1 MIWSKL
7 ISMKFTS
14 IVFLLFV
21 LVSGLF
27 AQTKPP
33 TESVMNRFLRYVK
46 IDTQSAED
54 AGKFPST
61 EKQLVLARLLEKELK
76 QLGVQNVRISEHGIV
91 YGMVPG
97 NLADNTKVPTIGFI
111 AHMDTSPAVSGANV
125 NPIIHRNY
133 QGGDIVLPN
142 DKTQVITV
150 AQNPD
155 LKNLI
160 GDDII
165 TADGTTLLGSDDKS
179 GCAELMTMIDTLNQN
194 PNLKHGNIAIAFTPD
209 EEVGGPMD
217 EFEIDKWGAKF
228 AYTVDG
234 EQLGDISNETWSART
249 ATVTFR
255 GKSTHPG
262 TAKGIMINSSYAAGA
277 FLAQFSKYPFRPE
290 TTAGRVGF
298 LHPYIGN
305 MDVETSTVKILI
317 RDFDLSGVAAKEKA
331 IKQMVAAIQRQFP
344 KTKIEYASTL
354 GYLNMKE
361 VLKDYPQLT
370 DYAIEAARRAGIKAE
385 LRPIRGGTDGSR
397 LTARGLPTPNLFTG
411 GHNFH
416 GKLEFNSRKGLE
428 RSTETLV
435 NLVQIWAERSK

>member
-1 MIWSKL
+1 MRSFL
-7 ISMKFTS
+7 AFVFVALCISVTLGQS
-14 IVFLLFV
+14 
-21 LVSGLF
+21 
-27 AQTKPP
+27 KPP
-33 TESVMNRFLRYVK
+33 TESAMDRFLRYVK

-54 AGKFPST
+54 AGKSPST
-61 EKQLVLARLLEKELK
+61 EKQLVLARLLETELK
-76 QLGVQNVRISEHGIV
+76 ALGVQSVRISGEGIV

-97 NLADNTKVPTIGFI
+97 NLPDNNAVPTIGFI

-125 NPIIHRNY
+125 SAIIHKNY

-179 GCAELMTMIDTLNQN
+179 GIAEIMTMIDILRQN
-194 PNLKHGNIAIAFTPD
+194 PSIRHGNVAIAFTPD

-217 EFEIDKWGAKF
+217 QFDIKGWGAKF

-249 ATVTFR
+249 ATVTFTGR
-255 GKSTHPG
+255 STHPG
-262 TAKGIMINSSYAAGA
+262 TAKGIMINSSFAAGD
-277 FLAQFSKYPFRPE
+277 FLSRFPSMIPNRPE
-290 TTAGRVGF
+290 TTEGREGF
-298 LHPYIGN
+298 IHPYSST
-305 MDVETSTVKILI
+305 MSEETSTIKILL
-317 RDFDLSGVAAKEKA
+317 RNFDINGLAAQEEAVRKVVAETQKKYPD
-331 IKQMVAAIQRQFP
+331 V
-344 KTKIEYASTL
+344 KIEYSSVL

-361 VLKDYPQLT
+361 VLKDFPQLT
-370 DYAIEAARRAGIKAE
+370 DYAIEAAKRAGVTAQ
-385 LRPIRGGTDGSR
+385 LRPIRGGTDGAR
-397 LTARGLPTPNLFTG
+397 LTARGMPTPNLFTG

-428 RSTETLV
+428 KSTETLV
-435 NLVQIWAERSK
+435 HLVQIWAEKAK

>member
-1 MIWSKL
+1 MRL
-7 ISMKFTS
+7 LCAL
-14 IVFLLFV
+14 FLTLLSF
-21 LVSGLF
+21 F
-27 AQTKPP
+27 AAFGQQKAP
-33 TESVMNRFLRYVK
+33 TESAVDRFLRYVK

-54 AGKFPST
+54 QPASPST
-61 EKQLVLARLLEKELK
+61 KKQLDLARLLETELK
-76 QLGVQNVRISEHGIV
+76 GLGVEAVRISSEGIV

-97 NLADNTKVPTIGFI
+97 NLPDNSKVPTIGFI

-125 NPIIHRNY
+125 NAIIHKNY

-179 GCAELMTMIDTLNQN
+179 GIAEIMTMIDILKQN
-194 PNLKHGNIAIAFTPD
+194 PQIKHGNIAIAFTPD

-217 EFEIDKWGAKF
+217 QFDIKGWGAKF

-249 ATVTFR
+249 ATVTFH

-262 TAKGIMINSSYAAGA
+262 TAKGILVNSSFAAGD
-277 FLAQFSKYPFRPE
+277 FLSRFPEMVPNRPE
-290 TTAGRVGF
+290 TTEGREGF
-298 LHPYIGN
+298 VHPYIGN
-305 MDVETSTVKILI
+305 LDVETSTIKILLRNFDINGLAAQEDAVKKVIAETQKKYPNVKI
-317 RDFDLSGVAAKEKA
+317 DYKSE
-331 IKQMVAAIQRQFP
+331 
-344 KTKIEYASTL
+344 L

-370 DYAIEAARRAGIKAE
+370 DYAIEAAKRAGITAQ

-397 LTARGLPTPNLFTG
+397 LTTRGLPTPNLFTG

-428 RSTETLV
+428 KSTETLV
-435 NLVQIWAERSK
+435 NLVQIWAEKGGR

>member
-1 MIWSKL
+1 M
-7 ISMKFTS
+7 MKIVTTALLT
-14 IVFLLFV
+14 IVFSL
-21 LVSGLF
+21 SLF
-27 AQTKPP
+27 AQAKPP
-33 TESVMNRFLRYVK
+33 TESAMDRFLRYVK

-54 AGKFPST
+54 QNTVPST
-61 EKQLVLARLLEKELK
+61 KKQFDLANLLARELK
-76 QLGVQNVRISEHGIV
+76 DLGVENVRVSEFAIV

-97 NLADNTKVPTIGFI
+97 NLADNSKVPTIGFMS
-111 AHMDTSPAVSGANV
+111 HMDTSPAVSGANV
-125 NPIIHRNY
+125 KVNIVKNY

-142 DKTQVITV
+142 DKTQVISV
-150 AQNPD
+150 DKNPD

-179 GCAELMTMIDTLNQN
+179 GCAEIMTMIDILRNN
-194 PNLKHGNIAIAFTPD
+194 PQIKHGNIAVAVTPD
-209 EEVGGPMD
+209 EEVGGG
-217 EFEIDKWGAKF
+217 IDKFDIPGWGAKF

-249 ATVTFR
+249 ATVTFH
-255 GKSTHPG
+255 GKNTHPG
-262 TAKGIMINSSYAAGA
+262 TAKGILINSMYAAGA
-277 FLAQFSKYPFRPE
+277 FLAEFKDAIPNRPE
-290 TTAGRVGF
+290 TTEGREGF
-298 LHPYIGN
+298 LHPYVAT
-305 MDVETSTVKILI
+305 MSEETSVIKILLRNFDINGLVGQEDAVKKIVADIQKRYPDVKI
-317 RDFDLSGVAAKEKA
+317 DYESK
-331 IKQMVAAIQRQFP
+331 
-344 KTKIEYASTL
+344 L

-370 DYAIEAARRAGIKAE
+370 DYAIEASKRAGITPE
-385 LRPIRGGTDGSR
+385 ITPIRGGTDGSN

-428 RSTETLV
+428 KTTETLV

>member
-1 MIWSKL
+1 MKQTIILALSIL
-7 ISMKFTS
+7 CISVTS
-14 IVFLLFV
+14 
-21 LVSGLF
+21 F
-27 AQTKPP
+27 AQQKPP
-33 TESVMNRFLRYVK
+33 TESAMDRFLRYVK

-54 AGKFPST
+54 QPASPST
-61 EKQLVLARLLEKELK
+61 KKQLDLARLLETELK
-76 QLGVQNVRISEHGIV
+76 ALGVQNVRISEEGIV

-97 NLADNTKVPTIGFI
+97 NLADNSKVPTIGFI

-125 NPIIHRNY
+125 NAIIHKNY

-179 GCAELMTMIDTLNQN
+179 GIAEIMTMIDILRQN
-194 PNLKHGNIAIAFTPD
+194 PQIKHGNVAIAFTPD

-217 EFEIDKWGAKF
+217 QFDIKGWGAKF

-249 ATVTFR
+249 ATVTFH

-262 TAKGIMINSSYAAGA
+262 TAKGILVNSTFAAGD
-277 FLAQFSKYPFRPE
+277 FLSRFPKAVKNRPE
-290 TTAGRVGF
+290 TTEGREGF
-298 LHPYIGN
+298 LHPYVGN
-305 MDVETSTVKILI
+305 LDVETSTVKILL
-317 RDFDLSGVAAKEKA
+317 RNFDIAGLAAQEEAVKNVIAETQKEYPS
-331 IKQMVAAIQRQFP
+331 V
-344 KTKIEYASTL
+344 KIDYKSEL

-370 DYAIEAARRAGIKAE
+370 DYAIEASKRAGITSE

-397 LTARGLPTPNLFTG
+397 LTTRGLPTPNLFTG

-428 RSTETLV
+428 KSTETLV
-435 NLVQIWAERSK
+435 NLVQIWAEKGGK

>member
-1 MIWSKL
+1 ML
-7 ISMKFTS
+7 VMKVALS
-14 IVFLLFV
+14 IVFLLIISA
-21 LVSGLF
+21 VSYGQ
-27 AQTKPP
+27 ATPP
-33 TESVMNRFLRYVK
+33 SESAMSRFLRYVK

-76 QLGVQNVRISEHGIV
+76 DLGVQKVRISEEGIV
-91 YGMVPG
+91 YGMVPD
-97 NLADNTKVPTIGFI
+97 NLADNSKVPTIGFI

-125 NPIIHRNY
+125 NAIIHKNY
-133 QGGDIVLPN
+133 QGGDIVLPG

-150 AQNPD
+150 KQNPD

-179 GCAELMTMIDTLNQN
+179 GCAELMTMIDTLKQN
-194 PNLKHGNIAIAFTPD
+194 PSIKHGNIAIAFTPD

-217 EFEIDKWGAKF
+217 KFDIQGWGAKF

-249 ATVTFR
+249 ATVTFT

-262 TAKGIMINSSYAAGA
+262 TAKGIMINSSYAAGD
-277 FLAQFSKYPFRPE
+277 FLSQFPKMVKNRPE

-298 LHPYIGN
+298 IHPYVGN
-305 MDVETSTVKILI
+305 LDVETSTIKILL
-317 RDFDLSGVAAKEKA
+317 RDFDITGLAGQEAA
-331 IKQMVAAIQRQFP
+331 IKKVIA
-344 KTKIEYASTL
+344 KTQKQYPNVKIEYGSVL

-370 DYAIEAARRAGIKAE
+370 DYAIEAAKRAGITAE

-397 LTARGLPTPNLFTG
+397 LTAMGLPTPNLFTG

-428 RSTETLV
+428 KSTETLV
-435 NLVQIWAERSK
+435 HLVQIWAEKGN

>member
-1 MIWSKL
+1 
-7 ISMKFTS
+7 MK
-14 IVFLLFV
+14 IVFGFLFASLLFSV
-21 LVSGLF
+21 VP

-33 TESVMNRFLRYVK
+33 TESAMERFLRYVK

-54 AGKFPST
+54 QPLPPST
-61 EKQLVLARLLEKELK
+61 KKQLDLARLLEKEMNA
-76 QLGVQNVRISEHGIV
+76 LGVQNVRVSEFGIV
-91 YGMVPG
+91 YGTVPG
-97 NLADNTKVPTIGFI
+97 NLADNSKVPTIGFM

-125 NPIIHRNY
+125 NAIIHKNY

-142 DKTQVITV
+142 DKSQIITV
-150 AQNPD
+150 AKNPD

-179 GCAELMTMIDTLNQN
+179 GCAELMTMIDILRQN

-209 EEVGGPMD
+209 EEVGGGID
-217 EFEIDKWGAKF
+217 QFEIEKWGAKF
-228 AYTVDG
+228 AYTGDG

-249 ATVTFR
+249 ATVTFH
-255 GKSTHPG
+255 GKNTHPG
-262 TAKGIMINSSYAAGA
+262 TAKGILINSLYAAGD
-277 FLAQFSKYPFRPE
+277 FLAAFKTAVPNRPE
-290 TTAGRVGF
+290 TTEKREGF
-298 LHPYIGN
+298 IHPYSAA
-305 MDVETSTVKILI
+305 MSEETSTIKILL
-317 RDFDLSGVAAKEKA
+317 RNFDIKGLVAQEDTVKKV
-331 IKQMVAAIQRQFP
+331 VADVQRRFP
-344 KTKIEYASTL
+344 DVRIDYESKL

-370 DYAIEAARRAGIKAE
+370 DYAIEAAKRAGVPSE
-385 LRPIRGGTDGSR
+385 LRPIRGGTDGSN

-428 RSTETLV
+428 RTTDTLV
-435 NLVQIWAERSK
+435 NLVQIWAEKGK

>member
-1 MIWSKL
+1 MD
-7 ISMKFTS
+7 
-14 IVFLLFV
+14 
-21 LVSGLF
+21 
-27 AQTKPP
+27 
-33 TESVMNRFLRYVK
+33 RFLRYVK

-54 AGKFPST
+54 IGKHPST
-61 EKQLVLARLLEKELK
+61 EKQLVLAKLLETELK
-76 QLGVQNVRISEHGIV
+76 ELGVQNVRIDAQGIV

-97 NLADNTKVPTIGFI
+97 NLPDNTKVPTIGFI
-111 AHMDTSPAVSGANV
+111 SHMDTSPQVSGANV
-125 NPIIHRNY
+125 NAIIHKNY

-150 AQNPD
+150 EQNPD

-179 GCAELMTMIDTLNQN
+179 GVAELMTMIDTLKQN
-194 PNLKHGNIAIAFTPD
+194 PGIKHGNIAIAFTPD

-217 EFEIDKWGAKF
+217 EFDIKGWGAKF

-249 ATVTFR
+249 ATVTFTGR
-255 GKSTHPG
+255 STHPG
-262 TAKGIMINSSYAAGA
+262 TAKGILINSSYAAGD
-277 FLAQFSKYPFRPE
+277 FLGRFPEVVPNRPE
-290 TTAGRVGF
+290 TTEGREGF
-298 LHPYIGN
+298 IHPYSAA
-305 MDVETSTVKILI
+305 MTEETSTIKILLRNFDINGLAAQEEAVKKVMAETQKKFPNVKI
-317 RDFDLSGVAAKEKA
+317 DYKSE
-331 IKQMVAAIQRQFP
+331 
-344 KTKIEYASTL
+344 L

-370 DYAIEAARRAGIKAE
+370 DYAIEAAKRAGVTAE

-428 RSTETLV
+428 KSTETLV
-435 NLVQIWAERSK
+435 HLVQIWAEKGGK

>member
-1 MIWSKL
+1 MRSFFAAI
-7 ISMKFTS
+7 
-14 IVFLLFV
+14 FV
-21 LVSGLF
+21 LLTLSAAF
-27 AQTKPP
+27 AQQKPP
-33 TESVMNRFLRYVK
+33 TESAMDRFLRYVK

-54 AGKFPST
+54 AAKSPST
-61 EKQLVLARLLEKELK
+61 EKQLVLARLLETELK
-76 QLGVQNVRISEHGIV
+76 ALGVQHVRISTEGIV
-91 YGMVPG
+91 YGLVPG
-97 NLADNTKVPTIGFI
+97 NLTDNAKVPTIGFI

-125 NPIIHRNY
+125 NAIIHKNY

-179 GCAELMTMIDTLNQN
+179 GIAELMTMIDILKQN
-194 PNLKHGNIAIAFTPD
+194 PSIKHGNIAIAFTPD

-217 EFEIDKWGAKF
+217 QFDIKGWGAKF

-249 ATVTFR
+249 ATVTFTGR
-255 GKSTHPG
+255 STHPG
-262 TAKGIMINSSYAAGA
+262 TAKGIMINSSYAAGD
-277 FLAQFSKYPFRPE
+277 FLARFPELIPNRPE
-290 TTAGRVGF
+290 TTEDREGF
-298 LHPYIGN
+298 IHPYSTT
-305 MDVETSTVKILI
+305 MSEETSTIKILLRNFDINGLAAQEEAVKKVIAETQKKYPNVKI
-317 RDFDLSGVAAKEKA
+317 DYKSE
-331 IKQMVAAIQRQFP
+331 
-344 KTKIEYASTL
+344 L

-370 DYAIEAARRAGIKAE
+370 DFAIEASKRAGITAE

-428 RSTETLV
+428 KSTETLV
-435 NLVQIWAERSK
+435 HLVQIWAEKGGK

>member
-1 MIWSKL
+1 
-7 ISMKFTS
+7 MKKILT
-14 IVFLLFV
+14 IFLL
-21 LVSGLF
+21 LGTGLF
-27 AQTKPP
+27 TYAQTNPP
-33 TESVMNRFLRYVK
+33 TETAMSRFLRYVK

-54 AGKFPST
+54 QPAPPST
-61 EKQLVLARLLEKELK
+61 KKQLDLANLLAKELK
-76 QLGVQNVRISEHGIV
+76 ELGVENVRISEWGIV

-97 NLADNTKVPTIGFI
+97 NLADNSKVPTIGFI

-125 NPIIHRNY
+125 NAIIHKNY

-142 DKTQVITV
+142 DKSQVITV

-155 LKNLI
+155 LKNMI

-179 GCAELMTMIDTLNQN
+179 GIAELMTMIDVLRQN
-194 PNLKHGNIAIAFTPD
+194 PQIRHGNIAIAFTPD
-209 EEVGGPMD
+209 EEVGGGIEKFD
-217 EFEIDKWGAKF
+217 IAGWGAKF

-234 EQLGDISNETWSART
+234 KQLGDISNETWSART

-255 GKSTHPG
+255 GRSTHPG
-262 TAKGIMINSSYAAGA
+262 TAKGILINSSYAAGD
-277 FLAQFSKYPFRPE
+277 FLAAFSKYPFRPE
-290 TTAGRVGF
+290 TTTGRVGF

-305 MDVETSTVKILI
+305 LDVETSTIKILI

-331 IKQMVAAIQRQFP
+331 IKQYVAATQRRYP
-344 KTKIEYASTL
+344 KVKIEYKSEL

-361 VLKDYPQLT
+361 TLKNYPQLT
-370 DYAIEAARRAGIKAE
+370 DYAIEAARRSGIKAE

-397 LTARGLPTPNLFTG
+397 LTAMGLPTPNLFTG

-416 GKLEFNSRKGLE
+416 GKLEWNSRRGLE
-428 RSTETLV
+428 KSTETLLH
-435 NLVQIWAERSK
+435 LVQIWAEKLK

>member
-1 MIWSKL
+1 
-7 ISMKFTS
+7 MKFA
-14 IVFLLFV
+14 LLFALLLS
-21 LVSGLF
+21 LVSAGYGQQK
-27 AQTKPP
+27 APS
-33 TESVMNRFLRYVK
+33 ESAMDRFLRYVK
-46 IDTQSAED
+46 IDTQSAEE
-54 AGKFPST
+54 AGKWPST
-61 EKQLVLARLLEKELK
+61 EKQLVLARLLETELK
-76 QLGVQNVRISEHGIV
+76 ALGVQNVRISAEGIV

-97 NLADNTKVPTIGFI
+97 NLPDNSKVPTIGFI

-125 NPIIHRNY
+125 SAITHKNY
-133 QGGDIVLPN
+133 QGGDITLPN

-165 TADGTTLLGSDDKS
+165 TADGTTLLGSDDKA
-179 GCAELMTMIDTLNQN
+179 GLAEIMTMIDILRNN
-194 PNLKHGNIAIAFTPD
+194 PQIKHGNIAIAFTPD

-217 EFEIDKWGAKF
+217 KFDIEGWGAKF

-249 ATVTFR
+249 ATITFTGR
-255 GKSTHPG
+255 STHPG
-262 TAKGIMINSSYAAGA
+262 TAKGILINSSYAAGD
-277 FLAQFSKYPFRPE
+277 FLSRFPEMVPNRPE
-290 TTAGRVGF
+290 TTEGREGF
-298 LHPYIGN
+298 LHVSN
-305 MDVETSTVKILI
+305 ATMSEETSVIKILLRNFDITGLAAQEEAVKRVIAETQKKYPNVKI
-317 RDFDLSGVAAKEKA
+317 DYKSE
-331 IKQMVAAIQRQFP
+331 
-344 KTKIEYASTL
+344 L

-361 VLKDYPQLT
+361 VLKNYPQLT
-370 DYAIEAARRAGIKAE
+370 DYAIEAAKRAGITAE

-428 RSTETLV
+428 KSTETLV
-435 NLVQIWAERSK
+435 HLVQIWAEKSK

>member
-1 MIWSKL
+1 MS
-7 ISMKFTS
+7 
-14 IVFLLFV
+14 
-21 LVSGLF
+21 
-27 AQTKPP
+27 
-33 TESVMNRFLRYVK
+33 RFLRYVK

-61 EKQLVLARLLEKELK
+61 EKQLVLARLLESELK
-76 QLGVQNVRISEHGIV
+76 ALGVQNVRISAQGIV

-97 NLADNTKVPTIGFI
+97 NLPENTKVPTIGFI

-125 NPIIHRNY
+125 NPIIHKNY

-142 DKTQVITV
+142 DPTQIITV

-179 GCAELMTMIDTLNQN
+179 GIAELVTMIDILRAN
-194 PNLKHGNIAIAFTPD
+194 PHIKHGNIAIAFTPD

-217 EFEIDKWGAKF
+217 QFEIEKWGAKF

-262 TAKGIMINSSYAAGA
+262 TAKGIMVNSTFAAGD
-277 FLAQFSKYPFRPE
+277 FLANFPKAVPNRPE
-290 TTAGRVGF
+290 TTEGREGF
-298 LHPYIGN
+298 LHPYVGN
-305 MDVETSTVKILI
+305 LDVETSTIKILLRNFDITGLAAQEDMIKKLIADVQTRHANVKIGYT
-317 RDFDLSGVAAKEKA
+317 SV
-331 IKQMVAAIQRQFP
+331 
-344 KTKIEYASTL
+344 L

-361 VLKDYPQLT
+361 VLKNYPQLT
-370 DYAIEAARRAGIKAE
+370 DYAIEAAKRAGVKAQ

-428 RSTETLV
+428 KSTDTLV
-435 NLVQIWAERSK
+435 HLVQIWAEKAQ

>member
-1 MIWSKL
+1 MKKTLL
-7 ISMKFTS
+7 IVIAICILTN
-14 IVFLLFV
+14 LLV
-21 LVSGLF
+21 
-27 AQTKPP
+27 AQKPA
-33 TESVMNRFLRYVK
+33 TESAVSRFLRYVK

-54 AGKFPST
+54 QPAPPST
-61 EKQLVLARLLEKELK
+61 KKQLDLARLLEKELK
-76 QLGVQNVRISEHGIV
+76 GLGVQNVRMSEWGIV

-97 NLADNTKVPTIGFI
+97 NLPDNSKVPTIGFI

-125 NPIIHRNY
+125 NAIIHKNY

-155 LKNLI
+155 LKNMI

-179 GCAELMTMIDTLNQN
+179 GIAELMTMIDILNQN
-194 PNLKHGNIAIAFTPD
+194 PSIKHGNVAIAFTPD
-209 EEVGGPMD
+209 EEVGGGIEKFD
-217 EFEIDKWGAKF
+217 IAGWGAKF

-262 TAKGIMINSSYAAGA
+262 TAKGILINSAYAAGD
-277 FLAQFSKYPFRPE
+277 FLAAFSKYPFRPE

-298 LHPYIGN
+298 IHPYVGSLDI
-305 MDVETSTVKILI
+305 ETSTIKILI
-317 RDFDLSGVAAKEKA
+317 RDFDLSGVAAKEKT
-331 IKQMVAAIQRQFP
+331 IKQYVAATQRRYP
-344 KTKIEYASTL
+344 KVKIEYASVL

-361 VLKDYPQLT
+361 TLKNYPQLT

-397 LTARGLPTPNLFTG
+397 LTAMGLPTPNLFTG

-416 GKLEFNSRKGLE
+416 GKLEWNSRRGLE
-428 RSTETLV
+428 KSTETLV
-435 NLVQIWAERSK
+435 NLVQIWVEKSK

>member
-1 MIWSKL
+1 MKL
-7 ISMKFTS
+7 RLI
-14 IVFLLFV
+14 FLTILA
-21 LVSGLF
+21 F
-27 AQTKPP
+27 AITAIGQTKPP
-33 TESVMNRFLRYVK
+33 AQSAMDRFLRYVK

-54 AGKFPST
+54 QPAPPST
-61 EKQLVLARLLEKELK
+61 KKQLDLARLLEIELNA
-76 QLGVQNVRISEHGIV
+76 LGVQNVRLSEWGIV

-97 NLADNTKVPTIGFI
+97 NLADNSKVPTVGFI

-125 NPIIHRNY
+125 NAIIHKNY
-133 QGGDIVLPN
+133 QGGDIILPN
-142 DKTQVITV
+142 DKSQVITI

-179 GCAELMTMIDTLNQN
+179 GIAELMTMIDILNQN
-194 PNLKHGNIAIAFTPD
+194 PQIKHGNIAIAFTPD
-209 EEVGGPMD
+209 EEVGGG
-217 EFEIDKWGAKF
+217 IDKFDIKGWGAQF

-262 TAKGIMINSSYAAGA
+262 TAKGIMVNSSFAAGE
-277 FLAQFSKYPFRPE
+277 FLAQFPKMVKNRPE
-290 TTAGRVGF
+290 TTESRVGF
-298 LHPYIGN
+298 IHPYVGN
-305 MDVETSTVKILI
+305 LDVETSTIKILL
-317 RDFDLSGVAAKEKA
+317 RDFDIAGLAAQETA
-331 IKQMVAAIQRQFP
+331 IKKVIA
-344 KTKIEYASTL
+344 KTQKKYSNVKIEYASVL

-370 DYAIEAARRAGIKAE
+370 DYAIEAAKRAGIDAKI
-385 LRPIRGGTDGSR
+385 RPIRGGTDGSR
-397 LTARGLPTPNLFTG
+397 LTAMGLPTPNLFTG

-428 RSTETLV
+428 KSTETLV
-435 NLVQIWAERSK
+435 NLVQIWAEKGK

>member
-1 MIWSKL
+1 
-7 ISMKFTS
+7 MKIFFS
-14 IVFLLFV
+14 FALVFV
-21 LVSGLF
+21 LSLVSF
-27 AQTKPP
+27 AQQTPP
-33 TESVMNRFLRYVK
+33 AESAMSRFLRYVK

-54 AGKFPST
+54 QPAPPST
-61 EKQLVLARLLEKELK
+61 KKQLDLARVLEKELK
-76 QLGVQNVRISEHGIV
+76 DLGVQNVRISEWGIV

-97 NLADNTKVPTIGFI
+97 NLADNSSVPTIGFI

-125 NPIIHRNY
+125 NAIIHKNY

-150 AQNPD
+150 KQNPD

-179 GCAELMTMIDTLNQN
+179 GCAEIMTMIDTLKQN
-194 PNLKHGNIAIAFTPD
+194 PSIKHGNIAIAFTPD
-209 EEVGGPMD
+209 EEVGGG
-217 EFEIDKWGAKF
+217 IDKFDIQSWGAKF

-262 TAKGIMINSSYAAGA
+262 TAKGIMINSSYAAGD
-277 FLAQFSKYPFRPE
+277 FLSRFPAMIPNRPE
-290 TTAGRVGF
+290 TTEGRVGF
-298 LHPYIGN
+298 IHPYSSN
-305 MDVETSTVKILI
+305 FTEETSTVKILL
-317 RDFDLSGVAAKEKA
+317 RNFDIAGLAGQEKA
-331 IKQMVAAIQRQFP
+331 IRRVMAATQKKYP
-344 KTKIEYASTL
+344 NVKIEYGSVL

-361 VLKDYPQLT
+361 VLKNYPQLT
-370 DYAIEAARRAGIKAE
+370 DYAIEAAKRAGVTAE

-397 LTARGLPTPNLFTG
+397 LTAMGLPTPNLFTG

-428 RSTETLV
+428 KSTETLV
-435 NLVQIWAERSK
+435 HLVQIWAEKK

>member
-1 MIWSKL
+1 MD
-7 ISMKFTS
+7 
-14 IVFLLFV
+14 
-21 LVSGLF
+21 
-27 AQTKPP
+27 
-33 TESVMNRFLRYVK
+33 RFLRYVK

-54 AGKFPST
+54 AGKYPST

-76 QLGVQNVRISEHGIV
+76 DLGVQNVRISEQGIV

-97 NLADNTKVPTIGFI
+97 TLADNSKVPTVGFI

-125 NPIIHRNY
+125 NAIIHKNY

-142 DKTQVITV
+142 DKSQVITV

-179 GCAELMTMIDTLNQN
+179 GIAEVMTMIDTLKQN
-194 PNLKHGNIAIAFTPD
+194 PEIKHGNVAIAFTPD

-217 EFEIDKWGAKF
+217 QFDIQNWGAKY

-249 ATVTFR
+249 ATVTFN

-262 TAKGIMINSSYAAGA
+262 TAKGIMVNSAYAAGD
-277 FLAQFSKYPFRPE
+277 FLSQFPKAVKNRPE
-290 TTAGRVGF
+290 TTEGREGF
-298 LHPYIGN
+298 LHPYVGN
-305 MDVETSTVKILI
+305 LDVETSTVKILL
-317 RDFDLSGVAAKEKA
+317 RNFDITGLAAQEEAVKKVIA
-331 IKQMVAAIQRQFP
+331 
-344 KTKIEYASTL
+344 KTQKKYPDVKIEYKSEL

-361 VLKDYPQLT
+361 ILKDHPQLT
-370 DYAIEAARRAGIKAE
+370 DYAIEAAKRAGVTAQ

-428 RSTETLV
+428 KSTETLV
-435 NLVQIWAERSK
+435 NLVQIWAEKAK

>member
-1 MIWSKL
+1 MHKVIKSL
-7 ISMKFTS
+7 S
-14 IVFLLFV
+14 IALFS
-21 LVSGLF
+21 VSLAIVAS
-27 AQTKPP
+27 AQVKPP
-33 TESVMNRFLRYVK
+33 AESAMDRFLRYVK

-54 AGKFPST
+54 QPTVPST
-61 EKQLVLARLLEKELK
+61 KKQFDLARLLEKELK
-76 QLGVQNVRISEHGIV
+76 DLGVQNVRVSEYAIV

-97 NLADNTKVPTIGFI
+97 NLADNSKVPTIGLI

-125 NPIIHRNY
+125 NAIIHKNY

-150 AQNPD
+150 EKNPD

-179 GCAELMTMIDTLNQN
+179 GVAEIMTMIDTLKQN
-194 PNLKHGNIAIAFTPD
+194 PQIKHGNIAIAFTPD
-209 EEVGGPMD
+209 EEVGGGIEKFD
-217 EFEIDKWGAKF
+217 IAGWGAKF

-234 EQLGDISNETWSART
+234 EQLGDISDETFSART
-249 ATVTFR
+249 ATVTFH
-255 GKSTHPG
+255 GLSTHPG
-262 TAKGIMINSSYAAGA
+262 TAKGILINSMYPAGD
-277 FLAQFSKYPFRPE
+277 FLARFPEAVKNRPE
-290 TTAGRVGF
+290 TTEGRENYI
-298 LHPYIGN
+298 HPYIGTL
-305 MDVETSTVKILI
+305 DIETSTIKILL
-317 RDFDLSGVAAKEKA
+317 RDFDIKGFAALEQKIKDEIA
-331 IKQMVAAIQRQFP
+331 ITQKKYPNVRIDYES
-344 KTKIEYASTL
+344 KL

-370 DYAIEAARRAGIKAE
+370 DYAIEAARRAGVPSE
-385 LRPIRGGTDGSR
+385 RRPIRGGTDGSN

-428 RSTETLV
+428 KSTETLV
-435 NLVQIWAERSK
+435 NLVQIWAEKGK